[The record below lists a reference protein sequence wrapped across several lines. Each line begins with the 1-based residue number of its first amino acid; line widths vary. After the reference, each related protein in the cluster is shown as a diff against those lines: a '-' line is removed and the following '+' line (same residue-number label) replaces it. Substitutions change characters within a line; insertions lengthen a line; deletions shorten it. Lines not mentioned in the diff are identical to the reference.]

1 MKPRTKKEREVF
13 ALHDELRPLT
23 GRQETWGWRRL
34 NKRDEGQTTYY
45 RLISFLTTCKGYQV
59 VRTFEFVIEEGKR
72 HIEEVMQHWY
82 DENGVETILGID
94 YTRNVYSFSWRFGSK
109 MSIKYHND
117 HCSGYYVWEDIFS
130 TEGNDVCPYGQI
142 TATLKRNGWC
152 RRLLRLRNDVGDI
165 IQRLLAD
172 RDAEWL
178 VKIKQY
184 ELLAYLMSRGDHVV
198 PYKYAVKVALRTG
211 YVLSLDNIGLWYDYL
226 ALLNE
231 EGRDLHNA
239 HYVCPADLKKAH
251 DRLVLRKEERMRKE
265 AQERREKKALENEG
279 QYKAF
284 RGMFFGVAFDDG
296 KIYCH
301 VLRSVKEFL
310 EEGTEMHH
318 CVFANE
324 YWSRQTHPD
333 SLILSARDKDG
344 KRLETVEVNTKT
356 WKVIQSY
363 GLQNHITAY
372 HGEIIALVGKYMPMM
387 IKAQQTAFSRK
398 ITA

>member
-23 GRQETWGWRRL
+23 GRQETWGWKRL
-34 NKRDEGQTTYY
+34 NKRNEGQTTYY

-94 YTRNVYSFSWRFGSK
+94 YTRNVYSFSWKFGSK

-117 HCSGYYVWEDIFS
+117 HCSGYYVWEDIFT

-178 VKIKQY
+178 VKIGQY
-184 ELLAYLMSRGDHVV
+184 ELLAFLMSRGDHVV

-265 AQERREKKALENEG
+265 AQERFL
-279 QYKAF
+279 
-284 RGMFFGVAFDDG
+284 
-296 KIYCH
+296 
-301 VLRSVKEFL
+301 SEFSK
-310 EEGTEMHH
+310 
-318 CVFANE
+318 C
-324 YWSRQTHPD
+324 
-333 SLILSARDKDG
+333 LIF
-344 KRLETVEVNTKT
+344 N
-356 WKVIQSY
+356 
-363 GLQNHITAY
+363 
-372 HGEIIALVGKYMPMM
+372 
-387 IKAQQTAFSRK
+387 
-398 ITA
+398 